1 MDACI
6 KIENKYEAIVAEL
19 RQQISKGLLTGQIPG
34 QRQMADM
41 FNVNVITLRKA
52 LTRLEADGLLEK
64 HPCKGVFVRKNLDIQ
79 KHETVAL
86 LLYSHGH
93 LYQEM
98 TAIVN
103 RQLQDR
109 GFYSMLLDTDWRQTG
124 SEQLKEQIIRLISSS
139 PAGFIID
146 GYSNFPF
153 EMLREYRRRI
163 GNLAFMFRNHAPD
176 IKADNVLTDY
186 SGGGHLGTEYL
197 LNRGRRK
204 ILFVMPPPPRLYF
217 DAVLILE
224 GAKKALAEH
233 RIEFTPDMVID
244 YQEELFENGHYDLLE
259 EKLRQ
264 YRPDAIFALGDY
276 MARPFYEIAA
286 AKGISIPDDLAI
298 LGYYNTPWATSYRV
312 PMSSISVNGQK
323 IAVQAAECLVSR
335 TVDPKQP
342 WRDIIIEPDIVERL
356 ST

>member
-1 MDACI
+1 MDICV
-6 KIENKYEAIVAEL
+6 KVENKYEAIVTEL
-19 RQQISKGLLTGQIPG
+19 KQQISKGLLSGQIPG
-34 QRQMADM
+34 QRQLADM

-52 LTRLEADGLLEK
+52 LTRLEDEGLLEK

-98 TAIVN
+98 TALVS
-103 RQLQDR
+103 RHLQDR

-146 GYSNFPF
+146 GYRNFPF

-163 GNLAFMFRNHAPD
+163 SSLVFMFRNHAPD
-176 IKADNVLTDY
+176 IEADNVLTDY
-186 SGGGHLGTEYL
+186 AGGGDLGTEYL

-204 ILFVMPPPPRLYF
+204 ILFVMPPPPRLYY
-217 DAVLILE
+217 DAVLALE
-224 GAKKALAEH
+224 GARKALDRH
-233 RIEFTPDMVID
+233 RIELTPEMIID
-244 YQEELFENGHYDLLE
+244 YQEELFENGHYELLE
-259 EKLRQ
+259 ERLRQ
-264 YRPDAIFALGDY
+264 YRPDAIFAFGDY
-276 MARPFYEIAA
+276 MARPFYRIAA
-286 AKGISIPDDLAI
+286 AMGLGIPDDIAI
-298 LGYYNTPWATSYRV
+298 LGYYNTQWATSYRI
-312 PMSSISVNGQK
+312 PMSSVCVNGQQ
-323 IAVQAAECLVSR
+323 IAIQAAECLISR
-335 TVDPKQP
+335 TINPKQP
-342 WRDIIIEPDIVERL
+342 WRNIIVEPAIVERL